1 MNCSRIVPDLDGELS
16 AVLTVL
22 EDVLLLLPTADSGAG
37 LTVAGRPLP
46 APLALAEP
54 AEAMCRLRRAVAASP
69 ELPGRS
75 GRDGLLVPDR
85 RYEHLP
91 TSFIEIDPDD
101 VQATDAAVGLLGSCP
116 APKAVTDAVDAFA
129 SDLIRLLPS
138 RFASGADPRAA
149 AICHLERAA
158 RVLQV
163 TGSGDTAPDTAAL
176 RCPRTL
182 AASGLDVALTR
193 AQEAAY

>member
-16 AVLTVL
+16 AVLAVL

-54 AEAMCRLRRAVAASP
+54 AEAVCRLRRAVAASP
-69 ELPGRS
+69 ELSGRS
-75 GRDGLLVPDR
+75 GQGRLLAPDR

-91 TSFIEIDPDD
+91 MSLIEIDPDD
-101 VQATDAAVGLLGSCP
+101 VQAAAAAVRLLGSCP
-116 APKAVTDAVDAFA
+116 APQAVTDAVDAFA

-138 RFASGADPRAA
+138 RLASGADPRAA
-149 AICHLERAA
+149 ASCHLEPA
-158 RVLQV
+158 RC
-163 TGSGDTAPDTAAL
+163 GSCRSPG
-176 RCPRTL
+176 L
-182 AASGLDVALTR
+182 ATPPLTR
-193 AQEAAY
+193 QRFGARSPSPRRDSTSR